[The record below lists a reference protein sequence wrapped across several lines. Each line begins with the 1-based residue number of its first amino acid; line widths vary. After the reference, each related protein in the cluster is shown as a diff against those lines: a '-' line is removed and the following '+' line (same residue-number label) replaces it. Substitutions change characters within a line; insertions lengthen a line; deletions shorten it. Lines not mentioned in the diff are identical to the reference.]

1 MKRLLA
7 IVLLAAACAGMP
19 QNEDT
24 LGESIR
30 AYNDGIRWGRYG
42 VAAGKVP
49 VKERAQFVEEM
60 DERADKVKI
69 TDYEVV
75 DVNARGTREARVRIK
90 IGWYA
95 SDEGTV
101 HETHAVQTWER
112 TGKLWFMVGE
122 KRVRGK
128 EMPGL
133 PEPADGS
140 PAPAK
145 TSASDKGK
153 PKDSRT
159 SHRTS
164 ISDEGSDQGSGRGTI
179 SP

>member
-1 MKRLLA
+1 MKRVLAIMLLA
-7 IVLLAAACAGMP
+7 TACAGAA

-30 AYNDGIRWGRYG
+30 AYNDGLRWGRYG
-42 VAAGKVP
+42 VSAGKVP
-49 VKERAQFVEEM
+49 PRERAQFVEEM

-75 DVNARGTREARVRIK
+75 DVNARGNREARVRIK
-90 IGWYA
+90 IAWYA
-95 SDEGTV
+95 SNEGTV

-112 TGKLWFMVGE
+112 QGKLWFMVGE

-133 PEPADGS
+133 PEPVEGVGGPDDGKKPRDS
-140 PAPAK
+140 GATGQRTPAP
-145 TSASDKGK
+145 
-153 PKDSRT
+153 
-159 SHRTS
+159 
-164 ISDEGSDQGSGRGTI
+164 GSGTI
-179 SP
+179 PP

>member
-1 MKRLLA
+1 MKRFLA
-7 IVLLAAACAGMP
+7 TILFVTACAGMP

-30 AYNDGIRWGRYG
+30 AYNDGVRWGRYG

-49 VKERAQFVEEM
+49 VKERAAFVEDM
-60 DERADKVKI
+60 DERAEKVKI
-69 TDYEVV
+69 TDYDVV
-75 DVNARGTREARVRIK
+75 DVNARGAREARVRIK
-90 IGWYA
+90 IAWYA

-112 TGKLWFMVGE
+112 QGKLWFMVGE

-133 PEPADGS
+133 PEPVDGVG
-140 PAPAK
+140 PAK
-145 TSASDKGK
+145 SDGDPDKRK
-153 PKDSRT
+153 PGDSRT
-159 SHRTS
+159 SKRP
-164 ISDEGSDQGSGRGTI
+164 DGDRGNI
-179 SP
+179 GP